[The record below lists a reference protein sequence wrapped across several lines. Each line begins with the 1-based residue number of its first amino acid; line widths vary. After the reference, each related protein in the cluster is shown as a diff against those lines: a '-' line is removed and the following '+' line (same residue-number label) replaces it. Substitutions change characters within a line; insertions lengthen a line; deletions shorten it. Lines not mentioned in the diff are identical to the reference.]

1 MTYPVVSPEERRRL
15 MRATLRDVSR
25 SFYLSI
31 RALPGGLREPVGLAY
46 LLARAA
52 DTIADTALL
61 RPDDRRRLL
70 LLFRAQLEDGPSLQA
85 LGEIESALGRA
96 GPHPNLPPQGEGRG
110 LDAHSRLLGSLP
122 QAFTMLDSLPAADAE
137 RVRRVV
143 ATLTRGMEMDLVTFP
158 PEDSGDLAALDSVED
173 LDRYTYLVAGCVG
186 EFWTEITAAHTPA
199 LRNWD
204 RAAMSDLGVRF
215 GKALQM
221 VNVLRDVPRD
231 LRTGRC
237 YIPSDVLARAG
248 LEPADLL
255 DANHSRAA
263 RPILAAG
270 IETAL
275 GHVAAA
281 EEYLLAIPRRCLRLR
296 LAVLWPLLLA
306 VHTLA
311 ELARSEAWLDPDT
324 TVKVPRSRVYG
335 MIALSLLAGRSDT
348 AVRAWLA
355 RARGGLA

>member
-1 MTYPVVSPEERRRL
+1 MRLPAVTPEERRRL
-15 MRATLRDVSR
+15 MGAMLRDVSR

-61 RPDDRRRLL
+61 RPHDRLRLL
-70 LLFRAQLEDGPSLQA
+70 LLFRAQLEDGPSPQA
-85 LGEIESALGRA
+85 LGEIESALGGA
-96 GPHPNLPPQGEGRG
+96 GDDGA
-110 LDAHSRLLGSLP
+110 DAHSRLLGSLP
-122 QAFTMLDSLPAADAE
+122 QAFALLEALPDADAE

-143 ATLTRGMEMDLVTFP
+143 VTLTHGMEMDLATFP
-158 PEDSGDLAALDSVED
+158 PEDSGDIAALDSIED

-186 EFWTEITAAHTPA
+186 EFWTDITAAHTPA
-199 LRNWD
+199 LQDWD
-204 RAAMSDLGVRF
+204 RAKMSDLGVRF

-221 VNVLRDVPRD
+221 VNILRDVPRD

-248 LEPADLL
+248 LAPADLL
-255 DANHSRAA
+255 DGKSPRAA

-270 IETAL
+270 IEIAL

-296 LAVLWPLLLA
+296 LAALWPLLLA

-311 ELARSEAWLDPDT
+311 ELARGEAWLDPNT
-324 TVKVPRSRVYG
+324 TVKVGRSRVYG
-335 MIALSLLAGRSDT
+335 MMALSLLAARSDT

-355 RARGGLA
+355 RARGGLV